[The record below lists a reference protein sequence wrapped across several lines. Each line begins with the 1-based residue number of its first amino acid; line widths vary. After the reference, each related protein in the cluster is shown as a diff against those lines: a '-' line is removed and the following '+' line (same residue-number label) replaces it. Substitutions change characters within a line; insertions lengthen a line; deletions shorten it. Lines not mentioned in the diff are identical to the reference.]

1 MIFGNS
7 MPTKVS
13 QSGGNDKVM
22 FITISLLASAVVEN
36 VAMPRLPTHPARAE
50 YPGED
55 LISRPWAKD
64 ELVEMD
70 AAFIAAM
77 TRNGYAIT
85 TPSSRPGTKAPI
97 LGYRRED
104 Q

>member
-1 MIFGNS
+1 ML
-7 MPTKVS
+7 TR
-13 QSGGNDKVM
+13 
-22 FITISLLASAVVEN
+22 
-36 VAMPRLPTHPARAE
+36 MPRLPTHPARPE
-50 YPGED
+50 YFGED
-55 LISRPWAKD
+55 LISQLWAKD
-64 ELVEMD
+64 DLIQMD

-104 Q
+104 QYRAGRRAALASLLVRFLAR

>member
-1 MIFGNS
+1 
-7 MPTKVS
+7 VE
-13 QSGGNDKVM
+13 QRAVM
-22 FITISLLASAVVEN
+22 LTR
-36 VAMPRLPTHPARAE
+36 MPRLPTHPARPE
-50 YPGED
+50 YFGED
-55 LISRPWAKD
+55 LISQLWAKD
-64 ELVEMD
+64 DLIQMD